1 MPATSRRQMVRRGGR
16 CGRAGAGG
24 MSGLKNNIHGFVL
37 ARVSIIP
44 MRRRSSPDASWKCK
58 WLNPVYVRLI
68 RQMEDHM
75 FTSPANPF
83 PNGVSASGRCVR

>member
-1 MPATSRRQMVRRGGR
+1 
-16 CGRAGAGG
+16 